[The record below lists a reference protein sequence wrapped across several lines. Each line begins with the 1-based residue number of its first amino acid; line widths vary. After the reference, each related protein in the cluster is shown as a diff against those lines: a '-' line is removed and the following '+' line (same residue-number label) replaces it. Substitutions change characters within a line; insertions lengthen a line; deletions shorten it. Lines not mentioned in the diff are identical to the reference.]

1 VPQYAAAVISE
12 LRATLRRWALRL
24 LAWRRGEVRA
34 IQDLRHLREVARFA
48 SVFAVTLL
56 LPAVALSYLALSSI
70 RSEELSLD
78 ADLRG
83 RANNLVT
90 QLDREL
96 EGVFARFEVRV
107 GERVRRGESPLT
119 DLEGLSPYVRGAYRF
134 DATNT
139 LVAPFVIADTA
150 PRQVPSAA
158 WRDRV
163 EEARLAE
170 RDGRYLEAADRYAR
184 AAADARVRL
193 AEAEA
198 RLGEARALTRA
209 GEEQRA
215 LDVLADL
222 YADHATVR
230 DPRGFRIGD
239 LAALSRAEIL
249 FERDPDVGITAP
261 QQLVD
266 ELLAARWTV
275 GHEGEPAVVRAAL
288 DLVEDRV
295 NVEWLGRSRARLNE
309 RYTQLVWSDQV
320 SAELELVPSRG
331 VPEGEFKYTGARP
344 DSPALWALLRYGEDL
359 YAWSFDA
366 VAVTEHLAESALRL
380 DELDA
385 DLRVELVA
393 PGAPMREGTLA
404 VRGLGQWL
412 PSYSVAVLPDDVEA
426 LNSQKG
432 RRRITRIAVVLIAV
446 FMVSVGVVN
455 AAFIIS
461 REVENARM
469 KADFAANVSHELRS
483 PITQIRLKG
492 EALQLGLVDEGDDTE
507 QHYDAIVHEA
517 ERLSRLVDNVLDF
530 AAIERGAKTY
540 HLRAD
545 DLLSVVWTLCESHR
559 VAIEERGLQLELDL
573 PDDLPPTWF
582 DREAIGQVITN
593 LLSNAAKYGADGGW
607 VGVKVRTRRNV
618 VDVAVSDRGMGIP
631 ANEVDQVFNEF
642 FRSTDPE
649 VRRRKGTGIGLAIV
663 RYIVEAHRGSIH
675 VDSKRGE
682 GTTFTFTLPTEPP
695 PEGSGA

>member
-1 VPQYAAAVISE
+1 VFSQ
-12 LRATLRRWALRL
+12 LRTTLRHWALRA

-83 RANNLVT
+83 RASNLAT
-90 QLDREL
+90 QLDEERA
-96 EGVFARFEVRV
+96 GVFERFEARV

-119 DLEGLSPYVRGAYRF
+119 DLEALSPYLRGAYRF

-139 LVAPFVIADTA
+139 LVAPFVTADPPQPPVA
-150 PRQVPSAA
+150 SPQWLERVRQARRLSAEGRHQAAAAA
-158 WRDRV
+158 WSGAAS
-163 EEARLAE
+163 EARQ
-170 RDGRYLEAADRYAR
+170 RTS
-184 AAADARVRL
+184 
-193 AEAEA
+193 EAEA
-198 RLGEARALTRA
+198 RLGQARALVDA
-209 GEEQRA
+209 GDEQGA

-230 DPRGFRIGD
+230 DPRGFRVGD

-249 FERDPDVGITAP
+249 FRRDPDVGVTAP

-266 ELLAARWTV
+266 ELLATRWTV

-288 DLVEDRV
+288 ALVDGRV
-295 NVEWLGRSRARLNE
+295 NSEWMARARARLNE
-309 RYTQLVWSDQV
+309 RYEQLVWSDRV
-320 SAELELVPSRG
+320 ATELELVPNRG
-331 VPEGEFKYTGARP
+331 LPDGAFRYIGARP
-344 DSPALWALLRYGEDL
+344 DSPSVWGVIRSGEDV

-366 VAVTEHLAESALRL
+366 SALVADLTVSARRL

-385 DLRVELVA
+385 DLRVEVLR
-393 PGAPMREGTLA
+393 PGDPVSDATLA
-404 VRGLGQWL
+404 TRTLGQQL
-412 PSYSVAVLPDDVEA
+412 PSFSVTVLPDDVEA
-426 LNSQKG
+426 LEGQKG

-492 EALQLGLVDEGDDTE
+492 EALQLGLVEPGDDSQ

-559 VAIEERGLQLELDL
+559 TAIEERGLRLELDL
-573 PDDLPPTWF
+573 PDDLPPLWL

-593 LLSNAAKYGADGGW
+593 LLSNAAKYGADGQW

-618 VDVAVSDRGMGIP
+618 VEVAVSDRGMGIP
-631 ANEVDQVFNEF
+631 ANEVDHVFDEF

-663 RYIVEAHRGSIH
+663 RYIVEAHRGSIR
-675 VDSKRGE
+675 VESQRGE

-695 PEGSGA
+695 DGPGA